1 MNESTPIT
9 RDQDARK
16 QTGTIILTFDKI
28 DFKLTLIR
36 KDKEGYF
43 ILTKDTANKDDTTI
57 LNSEHRITSTH

>member
-1 MNESTPIT
+1 MKVLQSQG
-9 RDQDARK
+9 DQDARK

-43 ILTKDTANKDDTTI
+43 ILTKETANKDDTTI
-57 LNSEHRITSTH
+57 LNIYVPNTE

>member
-1 MNESTPIT
+1 MNENTPIT

-16 QTGTIILTFDKI
+16 QTGIIILTFDKI

-43 ILTKDTANKDDTTI
+43 ILTKETVNQDDTTI
-57 LNSEHRITSTH
+57 LNIHAPNTE

>member
-1 MNESTPIT
+1 MKVLQSQG
-9 RDQDARK
+9 DQDARK

-43 ILTKDTANKDDTTI
+43 ILTKETAN
-57 LNSEHRITSTH
+57 